1 MFRGGGCIS
10 RQGCISR
17 ADVGG
22 DGGFFSIIDFFS
34 SASSSGLQR
43 CSFLWILIDNSD
55 ALTECK
61 PIQFC
66 SFSSHDLIIGVR
78 RSLRALQHQ
87 QPGLASAHIVDACW
101 HPCAV
106 GSKHSNAGCGEC
118 VMHHPRREPE
128 PDKSGS
134 VVMHVFFFFFFS
146 CFLVCFVIWKRRS
159 SQVFGSS
166 AVQLRLGEQ
175 HAALW
180 LGGLSAVA

>member
-1 MFRGGGCIS
+1 M
-10 RQGCISR
+10 
-17 ADVGG
+17 GG

-134 VVMHVFFFFFFS
+134 VVMHVFFFFFFLLLS
-146 CFLVCFVIWKRRS
+146 CLLCDLKASLLTSVWIVGGAAQARRAARCALIGGAFCS
-159 SQVFGSS
+159 SI
-166 AVQLRLGEQ
+166 ATI
-175 HAALW
+175 AW
-180 LGGLSAVA
+180 